1 MREWLARLR
10 DWLRRDQ
17 LDTELAEE
25 LRFHRELLSRD
36 AEAGVTPEEAAWQA
50 RRRLG
55 SPLRIR
61 EESRERWSWPWLDS
75 FFQDLR
81 YAFRGLR
88 RSPGFTATVILTLGL
103 GIGANAAMFG
113 VIDRLMFRPF
123 PYLRD
128 PASVHRVYLQ
138 TTSRG
143 KVFTNVTIPYTR
155 YLDLKRAT
163 SSFSDYAGFAERTL
177 AVGSGDAGREQRIA
191 AVSASFFR
199 FFDARP
205 VLGRFFDT
213 SEDSTPRGAAVVV
226 LSHAFWKT
234 EFGASAVLGR
244 TLQIGTLGYTII
256 GVAPQGFVGVAENP
270 SPVAFIPITTVAA
283 NEGRWDLNTYFTR
296 YNWDFTSVMVR
307 RKPGITEAA
316 ASLDLSHAFAASR
329 DAQRTINPAVATAA
343 VARPR
348 GIAGPLKTAAGPD
361 AGLEARTLLWITG
374 VAVIVLLI
382 ACANVTNL
390 MLARILRR
398 RREVAMRLAL
408 GVSRARLVR
417 QLLTESLL
425 LALLGCAAGLALAQW
440 GGAALR
446 VLVMPAAAADGVL
459 TDWRTLAVASAFAVV
474 AGAVITIGPA
484 LLTIRGDLAATL
496 RAGAREGTHQR
507 SSFRSALL
515 IAQGALSVIL
525 LIGAGLFVR
534 SLDNARAMPLGY
546 DAEPVLMARPN
557 LRGLEMDSVTMV
569 QYQQRLL
576 ETAQAI
582 PGVESA
588 ARVNTRPFSTN
599 MELLYVDGIDSVQK
613 LGRFVI
619 QFATPEY
626 FKVMNTRVLRGRSF
640 TVADD
645 GRAPRV
651 TVVSE
656 SMARAL
662 WPGSDAIGRC
672 IRISADTMPCTTVIG
687 IAEDAAYNN
696 LTEEKRLTHY
706 LPVAQ
711 SRYPG
716 SGNILLLRTA
726 GREPASRIETVR
738 RALQRVMPGQGYV
751 TVQPLEEFVDAQRR
765 SWILG
770 ATMFVAFGVLALLV
784 AAVGLYGVI
793 SYNVAQRMHELGV
806 RIALGAQSRD
816 VVKLVTGQGL
826 SFAAAGVA
834 IGLGAAAL
842 AARWIQPLLF
852 QQSAQDPATYAAVG
866 MLIILVALL
875 ASAVPAFRA
884 TRADPNTVLRSD

>member
-17 LDTELAEE
+17 LDAELTEE
-25 LRFHRELLSRD
+25 LRFHQELLSRD
-36 AEAGVTPEEAAWQA
+36 AAPGVTPGDAARQA
-50 RRRLG
+50 SRRLG
-55 SPLRIR
+55 NPLRIR
-61 EESRERWSWPWLDS
+61 EDSRERWSWPWLDS

-81 YAFRGLR
+81 HAFRGLR
-88 RSPGFTATVILTLGL
+88 RSPGFTATVVLTLGL

-128 PASVHRVYLQ
+128 PAGVHRVYLQ

-143 KVFTNVTIPYTR
+143 RVFTNVTIPYTR

-163 SSFSDYAGFAERTL
+163 SSFSDYAAFSERTL
-177 AVGSGDAGREQRIA
+177 AVGSGEAGREQRIA

-205 VLGRFFDT
+205 ALGRFFDAV
-213 SEDSTPRGAAVVV
+213 EDSIPRGAEVVV
-226 LSHAFWKT
+226 LSHAFWTT
-234 EFGASAVLGR
+234 EFGAAPVLGR
-244 TLQIGTLGYTII
+244 ILQIGTLGYTII
-256 GVAPQGFVGVAENP
+256 GVAPRDFVGVAENP

-307 RKPGITEAA
+307 RKPGVTEAA
-316 ASLDLSHAFAASR
+316 ASADLSNAYASSR

-390 MLARILRR
+390 MLARILGR
-398 RREVAMRLAL
+398 RRELAMRLAL
-408 GVSRARLVR
+408 GVSRARLLR

-425 LALLGCAAGLALAQW
+425 LALLGCAAGILIAQW

-446 VLVMPAAAADGVL
+446 VLVMPAAAANGVL
-459 TDWRTLAVASAFAVV
+459 TDWRTLAAASAFALV
-474 AGAVITIGPA
+474 AGVVITIGPA
-484 LLTIRGDLAATL
+484 LLAIRGDLAATL
-496 RAGAREGTHQR
+496 RAGAREGTCQR
-507 SSFRSALL
+507 SPLRSALL

-534 SLDNARAMPLGY
+534 SLDNARSIPLGY

-569 QYQQRLL
+569 RHHRRLL

-599 MELLYVDGIDSVQK
+599 MELLYIDGIDSVQK

-626 FKVMNTRVLRGRSF
+626 FRVMSTRVIRGRPF
-640 TVADD
+640 TGADD
-645 GRAPRV
+645 DRAPKV

-656 SMARAL
+656 SMAQVL
-662 WPGSDAIGRC
+662 WPGADPIGRC

-687 IAEDAAYNN
+687 VAEDAAYNN

-711 SRYPG
+711 SLYPG
-716 SGNILLLRTA
+716 SGNTLMLRMT
-726 GREPASRIETVR
+726 GPDPASRIETVR

-751 TVQPLEEFVDAQRR
+751 TVQPLEEYVDAQRR
-765 SWILG
+765 SWTLG

-793 SYNVAQRMHELGV
+793 AYNVAQRMHELGV

-826 SFAAAGVA
+826 SFAAAGVG

-852 QQSAQDPATYAAVG
+852 QQSARDPATYAVVG
-866 MLIILVALL
+866 VLIVLVALL

-884 TRADPNTVLRSD
+884 TRADPNVALRGD